1 MVMRGSQGIFLVVV
15 IGLVVLTAFTLSR
28 KSYYS
33 DKHPLLEQIR
43 SNFTMLSSDY
53 SDIPLREG
61 GSAYTE
67 NKSVITLCLKNPE
80 TGKFYSMNT
89 LMYVALH
96 ELGHIISKTHGHNE
110 EFRKNFAT
118 LLRRATKIG
127 IYDPRVPIP
136 QTYCGIGKSE

>member
-1 MVMRGSQGIFLVVV
+1 MRKVQGVLLVLV
-15 IGLVVLTAFTLSR
+15 IALIILAAFTLSQR
-28 KSYYS
+28 SHYS

-43 SNFTMLSSDY
+43 SNFTLLSPEY

-61 GSAYTE
+61 NSAYTE
-67 NKSVITLCLKNPE
+67 NKAVITLCLKNPE

-110 EFRKNFAT
+110 EFRQNFAT
-118 LLRRATKIG
+118 LLRRATKMG
-127 IYDPRVPIP
+127 IYDPRQPIP
-136 QTYCGIGKSE
+136 QTYCGIGQDD